1 MARNGRSIKIKGT
14 RAEREIAKL
23 LGGKR
28 IPLSGSAGEL
38 KGDLT
43 VPGLG
48 LGEVKRRKDSFKELY
63 KWLEGRD
70 FLALRADRKPWLV
83 VLPAEKLKELMK
95 LAGSC

>member
-1 MARNGRSIKIKGT
+1 MQKKDGRSPKTKGT
-14 RAEREIAKL
+14 CAEREIAKI
-23 LGGKR
+23 LGGQR

-48 LGEVKRRKDSFKELY
+48 LREVKRRKDSFKELY

-70 FLALRADRKPWLV
+70 FLALRADRKPWLI
-83 VLPAEKLKELMK
+83 VLPAEKLKELIHDV
-95 LAGSC
+95 